1 MAVWSLTFKES
12 FMGLPLSQTRFD
24 ADAYLA
30 WEAEQAD
37 KSEYVAGEVFAMVG
51 VRRVHATVA
60 GNIFAALREHL
71 RGSLCLPFIADMK
84 LRVASADAFF
94 YPDVMVTCDE
104 RDRRADLFVEHPQL
118 IVEILSDSTAA
129 YDRGAKFSAYRQ
141 IAELQEFALIDVDAS
156 SVEVFRRQAN
166 NEWLLHDYTR
176 ESACHFASVTLTLNM
191 ATVFEDVKSVET

>member
-1 MAVWSLTFKES
+1 
-12 FMGLPLSQTRFD
+12 MGLPLGQTPFD

-60 GNIFAALREHL
+60 GNVFAALRAHL
-71 RGSLCLPFIADMK
+71 RGTPCLPFIADMK

-94 YPDVMVTCDE
+94 YPDVMVSCDG

-118 IVEILSDSTAA
+118 IVEVLSDSTAA
-129 YDRGAKFSAYRQ
+129 YDRGAKFAAYRK
-141 IAELQEFALIDVDAS
+141 IAALQEYVLIDIDARR
-156 SVEVFRRQAN
+156 VEVFRRQSG
-166 NEWLLHDYTR
+166 NEWLLHDYTG
-176 ESACHFASVTLTLNM
+176 ESACHFASVQLTLDM
-191 ATVFEDVKSVET
+191 ERVFEDVDIQEG